1 MQIDDADKGVRIMK
15 DKRFKD
21 DYDQFDKITVYAM
34 MILFL
39 TLFILAIYINVTRD
53 SVPPKTIIEAPMVPF
68 G

>member
-1 MQIDDADKGVRIMK
+1 MQIDDATKGVRIMK

-39 TLFILAIYINVTRD
+39 TLFILAIYFNVT
-53 SVPPKTIIEAPMVPF
+53 
-68 G
+68 

>member
-15 DKRFKD
+15 DKRFMD

-39 TLFILAIYINVTRD
+39 TLFILAIYFNVTKD
-53 SVPPKTIIEAPMVPF
+53 SVPPESFIEAPMVPF